1 VRPHRGA
8 CDDGYVPT
16 DRELVDR
23 LDEVWAS
30 ISDLGSPLTE
40 TDWKRPTE
48 CPGWS
53 VQDNLAHL
61 SSVEGMLLGAPAPE
75 HELPA
80 ELPHVKNDVGRAN
93 ELFVDSRRSW
103 TGADVL
109 AEFRA
114 VTAARLGVLRGLDDA
129 GFGADSWTPVGP
141 GTVRD
146 ALPFRI
152 FDCWVHEQDMRRAV
166 GRPGDLDSR
175 AAAHAL
181 GMMTGRMPFIVGK
194 KVGAPEGA
202 SVVFAL
208 SGPLAQEVVVEMV
221 DGRARTVA
229 DAPASPTVSLAM
241 TTESFARL
249 ATGRIDPIATR
260 NAGDVAIQGDTGLGE
275 RVVDN
280 MNYLF

>member
-1 VRPHRGA
+1 
-8 CDDGYVPT
+8 VPT
-16 DRELVDR
+16 DRELVDC
-23 LDEVWAS
+23 LAEVWAS
-30 ISDLGSPLTE
+30 IDGLGSALTE
-40 TDWKRPTE
+40 AEWKRPTE

-61 SSVEGMLLGAPAPE
+61 SSVEGMLLGRPAPE
-75 HELPA
+75 PELPA
-80 ELPHVKNDVGRAN
+80 DLPHVKNDVGRAN
-93 ELFVDSRRSW
+93 EVFVDARRSW
-103 TGADVL
+103 TGAEVL

-114 VTAARLGVLRGLDDA
+114 VTAERLGVLRGLDEA

-175 AAAHAL
+175 AAEHTL

-194 KVGAPEGA
+194 KVGAPDGL

-208 SGPLAQEVVVEMV
+208 SGPLAREVVVEMV
-221 DGRARTVA
+221 DGRAGMVPN
-229 DAPASPTVSLAM
+229 APASPTVRLAM
-241 TTESFARL
+241 TTETFARL
-249 ATGRIDPIATR
+249 ATGRVDPDAAR
-260 NAGDVAIQGDTGLGE
+260 NAGDVTIQGDVELGA